1 MKHYYL
7 LIFATVMNFIA
18 ACQKPVEEGQ
28 ETVPFQPSEQALN
41 FGYNEGEKVLTI
53 TSNTQWSIRSTD
65 ESWLSVSPTS
75 GTGNA
80 SVKVIATK
88 NPSKE
93 EGRSAKLVCTYNNL
107 SVSIN
112 VTQGINEE
120 DPIFSITPSTVSLE
134 AGGGTFSIEVISDA
148 VPYEVT
154 IVDDWMSL
162 VSRKGDRYSG
172 ETLVF
177 NAQPN
182 ISEESRTGVLSVCT
196 ENGTCI
202 PVTVSQGAGVTLY
215 SRNQVG
221 YRFTA
226 TWCGYCPYMDEAFHS
241 VAEQRSDFRFVTFHA
256 SNGYPLYFAAVSP
269 LITAYGIT
277 GFPTGVL
284 NGWKEIDNYTAVST
298 TVSKIVSAMDEFD
311 QGFPCLTDIHLTAG
325 IENGSVVVD
334 AEVTSSLDADLKV
347 VSILLESG
355 VVETQTYYPPSGN
368 TQSITDF
375 EHDNIARALL
385 TESVTG
391 DSITVEADKPVS
403 LHWST
408 PLASAWNMD
417 NLSVYVGVF
426 RAYEDYTG
434 PKDKKKYPDSYID
447 NCRIVPVQ

>member
-1 MKHYYL
+1 MKNYYL
-7 LIFATVMNFIA
+7 LVIVLITTCFA
-18 ACQKPVEEGQ
+18 ACQKAGDDSTENI
-28 ETVPFQPSEQALN
+28 PFQVSEQELN
-41 FGYNEGEKVLTI
+41 FDYTGGEKVLTI
-53 TSNTQWSIRSTD
+53 TSNTSWSIQSSD
-65 ESWLSVSPTS
+65 ENWLTVSPAT

-80 SVKVIATK
+80 SVKVKAAK
-88 NPSKE
+88 NASKE
-93 EGRSAKLVCTYNNL
+93 EERSAKLVCTYDRL
-107 SVSIN
+107 SVGVS

-154 IVDDWMSL
+154 VVDDWMSL
-162 VSRKGDRYSG
+162 VSREGDRHTG

-182 ISEESRTGVLSVCT
+182 LGEETRTGVLSVCT

-202 PVTVSQGAGVTLY
+202 PVAVSQGSGITLY

-256 SNGYPLYFAAVSP
+256 SNGYPLYFSAAGP

-284 NGWKEIDNYTAVST
+284 NGWKEINNYTTVST
-298 TVSKIVSAMDEFD
+298 TVSNIVAAMNEFD
-311 QGFPCLTDIHLTAG
+311 NSFPCLSEITASAR
-325 IENGSVVVD
+325 IQGSTISVE
-334 AEVTSSLDADLKV
+334 AEVASSVDADLQIV
-347 VSILLESG
+347 AILLESG
-355 VVETQTYYPPSGN
+355 VVATQTYYPVTGG

-385 TESVTG
+385 T
-391 DSITVEADKPVS
+391 DSILGDIVTVKAGEP
-403 LHWST
+403 
-408 PLASAWNMD
+408 ASFLWNIAKNTDWNKD
-417 NLSVYVGVF
+417 NLSVYVGVL
-426 RAYEDYTG
+426 RTYEAFTG
-434 PKDKKKYPDSYID
+434 GKWKKKYPDQYID
-447 NCRIVPVQ
+447 NGTIVPVQ